1 MIESFQTERQMTANA
16 LSAELLY
23 MEQELAKIKERG
35 FNCMMLIRFLT
46 ESGVTDWE
54 DWHGAHIAAATG
66 ECRFAERCP
75 IHARTIA
82 VHGKRP
88 VQLSLF

>member
-35 FNCMMLIRFLT
+35 DYKEYTALMRTYLATQKAFLMVSFSPRT
-46 ESGVTDWE
+46 KGE
-54 DWHGAHIAAATG
+54 DIMTKTGA
-66 ECRFAERCP
+66 R
-75 IHARTIA
+75 
-82 VHGKRP
+82 
-88 VQLSLF
+88 

>member
-35 FNCMMLIRFLT
+35 DYK
-46 ESGVTDWE
+46 E
-54 DWHGAHIAAATG
+54 
-66 ECRFAERCP
+66 
-75 IHARTIA
+75 
-82 VHGKRP
+82 
-88 VQLSLF
+88 